1 MKLYIP
7 ILGEQLRLTADWK
20 FDLYNEE
27 RNSTLMNYVGDT
39 REIIWRSPQGEPC
52 MLPAGTILKC
62 DRIFIRKG
70 SEDYNSITFFL
81 VGKKTETKWVD
92 REEIVGYEP
101 PPQRKNNGSPFNQIC
116 FGKPIKKIIQEKIP
130 SRAVRFWVTLE
141 DANSI
146 EFDKV

>member
-81 VGKKTETKWVD
+81 VGKKTETK
-92 REEIVGYEP
+92 
-101 PPQRKNNGSPFNQIC
+101 
-116 FGKPIKKIIQEKIP
+116 KIP